1 MLFFVKVRI
10 DVDQVDELGRH
21 LQDGRLDRSA
31 LRSTYCHQFDPEIG
45 LNIWAADDLTDFRRR
60 FAPHR
65 AFYRDL
71 IEVTPVVTPAEAMRS
86 LLDSGPGERM
96 TT

>member
-10 DVDQVDELGRH
+10 DIDQIDELGRQ
-21 LQDGRLDRSA
+21 LQDGRLDRGA
-31 LRSTYCHQFDPEIG
+31 LRSTYCHQFDPEVG
-45 LNIWAADDLTDFRRR
+45 LNIWEAEDPADFRRR

-71 IEVTPVVTPAEAMRS
+71 VEVTPVVTAPEAMR
-86 LLDSGPGERM
+86 LLLRSRPGEYP
-96 TT
+96 TA

>member
-10 DVDQVDELGRH
+10 DVDQLDELGRR
-21 LQDGRLDRSA
+21 LQDGRLDRTG
-31 LRSTYCHQFDPEIG
+31 LLSTYCHRFDPEVG
-45 LNIWAADDLTDFRRR
+45 VNIWEADDDADFRRR

-71 IEVTPVVTPAEAMRS
+71 IEVTPVVTPAEAMS
-86 LLDSGPGERM
+86 LLSQDRD
-96 TT
+96 